1 MSTNKNKITLD
12 FDESFY
18 EQRLIDILGDTQLT
32 AFQLGLI
39 KDYYK
44 CSYAKARDYATLLN
58 DSQLDILRKHSDKGG
73 LKGKK

>member
-1 MSTNKNKITLD
+1 MSTSKNKITLE

-44 CSYAKARDYATLLN
+44 IAYKQGENKGIDTMLRRVGYA
-58 DSQLDILRKHSDKGG
+58 DK
-73 LKGKK
+73 KTSKP